1 MQQAI
6 NLSNLPFAFSHIALM
21 PDVHQGYGMPIGGIL
36 ATVDNMIIPNAVGVD
51 IGCGITALK
60 TDIAEIQTKEIEI
73 ILEKAK
79 KLIPVGFNHNKKP
92 QEWAGFNSAPN
103 ITIISQ
109 ELESAR

>member
-1 MQQAI
+1 MIQKGRIPIKIWASEVEDGALQQAI

-36 ATVDNMIIPNAVGVD
+36 ATVDSMIIPNAVGVD

-60 TDIAEIQTKEIEI
+60 TDIAEIQTEEIEI

-79 KLIPVGFNHNKKP
+79 KADSRWF
-92 QEWAGFNSAPN
+92 QS
-103 ITIISQ
+103 
-109 ELESAR
+109 